1 MSICGTARS
10 VSLRELPTELIQ
22 FILKH
27 FAIQD
32 LKKCHSINNIWGD
45 EVIQEIRRRFSISK
59 ALAKKIDL
67 YICREFGSR
76 YPTVKELAIGT
87 PNADKKVMIRGWI
100 KREKVAVTL
109 PNIFDGLKPPSYLG
123 IDTKTFVVVDK
134 PEYDLTLNIETD
146 SEYSSSGSKTESED
160 EDIYSNNVSPPIIMG
175 TAE

>member
-1 MSICGTARS
+1 MKWFKKFAEDCTFIDFKETVKAQTVKALINSRS
-10 VSLRELPTELIQ
+10 LYS
-22 FILKH
+22 
-27 FAIQD
+27 
-32 LKKCHSINNIWGD
+32 
-45 EVIQEIRRRFSISK
+45 SISK

-134 PEYDLTLNIETD
+134 PEYDL
-146 SEYSSSGSKTESED
+146 
-160 EDIYSNNVSPPIIMG
+160 V
-175 TAE
+175 

>member
-45 EVIQEIRRRFSISK
+45 EVIQEIRRR
-59 ALAKKIDL
+59 L
-67 YICREFGSR
+67 EFGSR

-134 PEYDLTLNIETD
+134 PEYDL
-146 SEYSSSGSKTESED
+146 
-160 EDIYSNNVSPPIIMG
+160 V
-175 TAE
+175 

>member
-45 EVIQEIRRRFSISK
+45 EVIQEIRRR
-59 ALAKKIDL
+59 L
-67 YICREFGSR
+67 EFGSR

>member
-134 PEYDLTLNIETD
+134 PEYDL
-146 SEYSSSGSKTESED
+146 
-160 EDIYSNNVSPPIIMG
+160 V
-175 TAE
+175 